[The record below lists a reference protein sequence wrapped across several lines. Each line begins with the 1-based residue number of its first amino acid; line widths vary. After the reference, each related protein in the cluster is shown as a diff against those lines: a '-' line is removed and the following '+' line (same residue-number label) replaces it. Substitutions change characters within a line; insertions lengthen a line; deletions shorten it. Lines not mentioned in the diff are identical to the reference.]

1 MRVISTTDLSH
12 EVNGTY
18 VYKSVSLFEEFG
30 MYNILTVEKTVGYVN
45 DRKMYLK
52 SNITSDIDEAK
63 FMYKQVCGI
72 LED

>member
-18 VYKSVSLFEEFG
+18 VYRSVSLFEEFG
-30 MYNILTVEKTVGYVN
+30 MYNILTVEKTIGYVN

-52 SNITSDIDEAK
+52 SNITCDLDEAK
-63 FMYKQVCGI
+63 FMYKQVGGI